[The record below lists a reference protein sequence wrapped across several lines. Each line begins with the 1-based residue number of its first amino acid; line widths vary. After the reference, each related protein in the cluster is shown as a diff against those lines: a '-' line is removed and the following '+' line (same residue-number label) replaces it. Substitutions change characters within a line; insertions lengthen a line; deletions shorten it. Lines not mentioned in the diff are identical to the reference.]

1 MSIPASMLGKMVIVS
16 FLGLRLHDPGPRMS
30 LLRWSSS
37 QLRVSLVGLSEVIN
51 FPFLTL
57 HL

>member
-1 MSIPASMLGKMVIVS
+1 MSMLGKMVNVS
-16 FLGLRLHDPGPRMS
+16 FLGLRLDDPGPRMP
-30 LLRWSSS
+30 LLKWFSS
-37 QLRVSLVGLSEVIN
+37 QLRVSLVGLSEIIN